1 MDSNDFNIDIAVGT
15 LLNDKTNGS
24 QWRVIAIENDTCFM
38 IQIGVDKGEI
48 KESSISKLV
57 ADINSNL
64 LNKPEDQK
72 VFVIDRAN
80 MSADYLE
87 KMDVMKRFAEKIDSI
102 YGPDYSNFFSHTP
115 KPEFKQI
122 YAEFGISKS
131 TAFRMIRRWLQS
143 GRMSYA
149 FLDPRSITEC
159 TRINKGYTQKTG
171 HPSKDESGIIIDANA
186 IEAFDFGVDQ
196 FMRGRNM
203 TIRKA
208 YQNMLACYYQ
218 NPCAGQPGEMLI
230 LSKGQRPT
238 EKQFRYYL
246 KKKVGYV
253 ELEKKKT
260 SAREFRNNQRQ
271 LIGRPAEASC
281 RPGYLLEVD
290 AVETDLYLVSSTDRN
305 QLIGRPVVYMMID
318 VFSGCIVAASVSFEN
333 NSNLALSNCLLS
345 LLEDKEELGKKAG
358 VVIDPATWPSQFI
371 PEEIYADRGSDFAS
385 DGFLTV
391 CQNLG
396 ITRTLEPP
404 AMGSMKGAIEQ
415 AFRLYH
421 QTFRAELE
429 HKGFIQK
436 RYDSDHKKTAC
447 LTIEDMRKLVYMFVI
462 YHNIQY
468 SENLYYSKEMNKN
481 HIPKIP
487 KEIWNY
493 GIKTYGLPRMLNTA
507 QENEAFFAIMPEVD
521 ASIHNGYIMYASLAY
536 REVGD
541 PELSLKMSKAKDNA
555 RLRDSNGNLLNR
567 MKVRID
573 PRLVDYLY
581 YLKNGSVMKLYLNTA
596 KCGSYKGMTWNE
608 YLDYRR
614 SEKEMDVSFA
624 DYQLNNVVMRN
635 QMVSTFTSGFA
646 PGMVSDKNV
655 REARKVEAFRIN
667 KENTIAD
674 HISSDVGKQLPDKIE
689 QILIESNENKPATD
703 LPIADLT
710 SEEVPELFR
719 LLRKRD

>member
-15 LLNDKTNGS
+15 LLKDMSDNT
-24 QWRVIAIENDTCFM
+24 QWRVIAIENSTCFM
-38 IQIGVDKGEI
+38 IMCGNKKSIIRQVPTTEVATAIIQGTLCYVESNKSVVVDEASLPNDVKDI
-48 KESSISKLV
+48 LTKKLSYV
-57 ADINSNL
+57 HELS
-64 LNKPEDQK
+64 
-72 VFVIDRAN
+72 
-80 MSADYLE
+80 YL
-87 KMDVMKRFAEKIDSI
+87 
-102 YGPDYSNFFSHTP
+102 YGPTYTDLFRKTQ
-115 KPEFKQI
+115 KPEFEQLVKK
-122 YAEFGISKS
+122 YGFSKPL
-131 TAFRMIRRWLQS
+131 AFRTIRKWLQS
-143 GRMSYA
+143 GMQKSSL
-149 FLDPRSITEC
+149 LDPVWTTGRNIAKSNYKT
-159 TRINKGYTQKTG
+159 KTG
-171 HPSKDESGIIIDANA
+171 HPSSTESGIILDANA
-186 IEAFDFGVDQ
+186 IEAFDFGVHQ
-196 FMRGRNM
+196 FMRSRNM

-218 NPCAGQPGEMLI
+218 NPNAGQPGEMLI

-246 KKKVGYV
+246 SKKVGFV

-260 SAREFRNNQRQ
+260 SAREFRNNQRL
-271 LIGRPAEASC
+271 LIGRPADASC
-281 RPGYLLEVD
+281 RPGYLLEAD

-345 LLEDKEELGKKAG
+345 LLEDKEELGKKTG
-358 VVIDPATWPSQFI
+358 VVIDPANWPSRFI

-436 RYDSDHKKTAC
+436 RYDSNHKKTAC

-493 GIKTYGLPRMLNTA
+493 GIKTYGLPRLLNTA

-555 RLRDSNGNLLNR
+555 RLRDSDGNLLNK

-573 PRLVDYLY
+573 PRLVDFLY
-581 YLKNGSVMKLYLNTA
+581 YLKNGSVMKLYLNAA
-596 KCGSYKGMTWNE
+596 KSGSYKGMTWNE

-614 SEKEMDVSFA
+614 SEKEMDISFA
-624 DYQLNNVVMRN
+624 DYQLNNAVMRN
-635 QMVSTFTSGFA
+635 QMVSTFTKGFA

-655 REARKVEAFRIN
+655 REARKVEAIRIN

-674 HISSDVGKQLPDKIE
+674 HISSDIEKQLPTKTE
-689 QILIESNENKPATD
+689 QILIEGNGKKPATE

-719 LLRKRD
+719 LLRKKD